1 MMYMCI
7 CAFKHLFSHELVTQ
21 YCRYNAPIFFLYGK
35 YQHCEVTHRDQGELH
50 AKFGCDPSSG
60 LAPLGPWNTASS
72 IAEFKSKLL
81 NLLHLDFIIL
91 SNSTTLNSYLNLP
104 PHTFP
109 NFNDFQPFK
118 SKFIFFA
125 SPHLDFGILMI
136 SNSSNSNSN
145 YFASPHLDFPILN
158 ISNPLNPNSI
168 ILPHLTLT
176 SQF

>member
-1 MMYMCI
+1 MYMCI

-91 SNSTTLNSYLNLP
+91 SNSTTLNSYLNLS

-118 SKFIFFA
+118 SKFIF
-125 SPHLDFGILMI
+125 
-136 SNSSNSNSN
+136 
-145 YFASPHLDFPILN
+145 
-158 ISNPLNPNSI
+158 
-168 ILPHLTLT
+168 LPPLTLT
-176 SQF
+176 SEF